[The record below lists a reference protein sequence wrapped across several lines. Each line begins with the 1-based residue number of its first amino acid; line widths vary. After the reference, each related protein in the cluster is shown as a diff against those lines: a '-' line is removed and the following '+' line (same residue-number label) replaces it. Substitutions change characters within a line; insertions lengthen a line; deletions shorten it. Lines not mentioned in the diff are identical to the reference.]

1 MDPQMA
7 AVLLEHTLRGIR
19 IIVAGMSS
27 LLGYMLARTLA
38 RRWRIE
44 SITRLDLSRDVAEQL
59 SGTVADLV
67 VAERVTGAS
76 NAITANL
83 LTIRPDICLL
93 ELSADGR
100 KASFYRTGS
109 PMSVLVDFSAQE
121 LIDMLES
128 GGVGCFADGATGG
141 NGA

>member
-1 MDPQMA
+1 
-7 AVLLEHTLRGIR
+7 LLEQALRGIR

-27 LLGYMLARTLA
+27 LLGDMLARTLA
-38 RRWRIE
+38 RKWRIE
-44 SITRLDLSRDVAEQL
+44 SITRLELSRDLAEHL
-59 SGTVADLV
+59 SGLVADLV
-67 VAERVTGAS
+67 VAERVSGAS
-76 NAITANL
+76 NAVTADL

-100 KASFYRTGS
+100 MAWFYRTGS

-121 LIDMLES
+121 LIDMLNS
-128 GGVGCFADGATGG
+128 GGVGSFADRATRG